1 MIPGIRGITALQHTA
16 ERAIG
21 GGIAL
26 IHAVCIFAVDPGVN
40 DDAALAV
47 IAKEQPILLE
57 EFRPEPVLVLIAER
71 CALSILGAGRGLRY
85 DLEGELYDGGQPLR
99 GVLSGV
105 PLRILRA
112 QAFDLCDQRVKGIE
126 KLRMRQNGPALDDQ
140 GRVGRGA
147 RHSSSGRSG
156 VFKSTLTPFTSDR
169 ARRTRAGLMPRI

>member
-1 MIPGIRGITALQHTA
+1 MPVIRRITALEHTA

-21 GGIAL
+21 VGIAL
-26 IHAVCIFAVDPGVN
+26 IRALRIFVVDPGVN

-57 EFRPEPVLVLIAER
+57 ELRPEPVLVLIAER
-71 CALSILGAGRGLRY
+71 CALSILGARRVLRY
-85 DLEGELYDGGQPLR
+85 DLEGELYDGGQPLG

-112 QAFDLCDQRVKGIE
+112 QALDLCDQRVKGVE
-126 KLRMRQNGPALDDQ
+126 KLRMRKNGPALDDQ
-140 GRVGRGA
+140 GRVGRPA

-156 VFKSTLTPFTSDR
+156 VFKSPLTPFTSDR